1 MVFVTGAT
9 GFVGNHLVNTLLA
22 FGEKVRCLVRPGS
35 EGRLRYPAETVKG
48 DIFSPDLAV
57 KMAGCKAVIH
67 LIGIIRE
74 FPQKGIT
81 FKRLHVEATARALAA
96 AKRAGVK
103 KFIHMSALGSAPKA
117 ATSYHQTKFQAEELV
132 KKSGLIY
139 TIFRP
144 SVIYG
149 PYDHFTTILA
159 KTIKISPV
167 IPIIG
172 DGLYK
177 LQPVHIYTVALA
189 FTLALYLPAV
199 RNRIFEIGGP
209 KALTYREIV
218 DNIAFRLKRKIK
230 KVFVPVKLIKF
241 ITTYAQHLSFYPLT
255 EEILTML
262 LAGNVTRE
270 GNFYRVF
277 PLTPIKFQE
286 GIGYLK

>member
-9 GFVGNHLVNTLLA
+9 GFVGNHVVKTLLA

-35 EGRLRYPAETVKG
+35 EGRLRYAAEIVKG
-48 DIFSPDLAV
+48 DIFSPDLAA

-67 LIGIIRE
+67 LVGIIRE

-81 FKRLHVEATARALAA
+81 FKRLHVEATARTLAA
-96 AKRAGVK
+96 AKRAGIK
-103 KFIHMSALGSAPKA
+103 KFIHMSALGSSPEAE
-117 ATSYHQTKFQAEELV
+117 TSYHQTKFQAEELV
-132 KKSGLIY
+132 RRSGLAY

-149 PYDHFTTILA
+149 PYDQFTTMLA
-159 KTIKISPV
+159 KIIKISPV
-167 IPIIG
+167 IPIVG

-177 LQPVHIYTVALA
+177 LQPVHVHTVALG
-189 FTLALYLPAV
+189 FTLALYLPTAC
-199 RNRIFEIGGP
+199 NQIFEIGGP

-218 DNIAFRLKRKIK
+218 DNIALRLKRKK
-230 KVFVPVKLIKF
+230 RKVFLPVKPIKF
-241 ITTYAQHLSFYPLT
+241 ITAYAQHFSFYPLT

-262 LAGNVTRE
+262 LAGNVTTE

-277 PLTPIKFQE
+277 SLTPIKFQE
-286 GIGYLK
+286 GTGYLK